1 MKEQNYEHHS
11 RYVKG
16 FHFILAGL
24 LIIGVISS
32 LINIWIQISTKDRIM
47 ESVLIGLL
55 FICGLFFFW
64 YIRLFPIKAQDRIIR
79 AEENLRYFILTG
91 NQLDIRL
98 TIAQIIALR
107 FASND
112 EFVELAD
119 RAANEQLT
127 PKEIKQAIKE
137 WRADH
142 HRI

>member
-1 MKEQNYEHHS
+1 MDEQNYAHHS

-16 FHFILAGL
+16 YHFVLAGL

-32 LINIWIQISTKDRIM
+32 LVNIWIQISTKDRVM
-47 ESVLIGLL
+47 EAVLITLL
-55 FICGLFFFW
+55 FICGLFLFW
-64 YIRLFPIKAQDRIIR
+64 YARQFPIKAQDRIIR
-79 AEENLRYFILTG
+79 AEENLRYFVLTG

-98 TIAQIIALR
+98 TMSQIVALR
-107 FASND
+107 FAPND

-119 RAANEQLT
+119 RAANEQLSS
-127 PKEIKQAIKE
+127 KEIKQAIQK

>member
-64 YIRLFPIKAQDRIIR
+64 YIRLFPNKAQDKIIR